1 MLTISKMKLDTLLSS
16 NSHIHITSPAPEA
29 TCKTLLKLYPDA
41 YGFTSSTI
49 LDFRETRPEMM
60 KNIDIY
66 HYLLSKKML
75 ILSLVDD
82 DLKKDELWK
91 LILFLLHTR
100 KYELPDKGYEDFC
113 VIIVT
118 TTLQVYN
125 IPSIL
130 LGSSVPLSTLYT
142 ES

>member
-1 MLTISKMKLDTLLSS
+1 MSTISKMKLDTLLSS
-16 NSHIHITSPAPEA
+16 NSYIHITSPTPEA

-60 KNIDIY
+60 KNIDVY

-75 ILSLVDD
+75 ILSLADD
-82 DLKKDELWK
+82 DLKEDELWK

-100 KYELPDKGYEDFC
+100 KYELPDKGYKDFRS
-113 VIIVT
+113 IIVT
-118 TTLQVYN
+118 TTLQVDN
-125 IPSIL
+125 IPSFL
-130 LGSSVPLSTLYT
+130 LGSAVQLSTLNS
-142 ES
+142 E

>member
-1 MLTISKMKLDTLLSS
+1 MSTISKMKLDTLFS
-16 NSHIHITSPAPEA
+16 NNPHIHIISAAPEA
-29 TCKTLLKLYPDA
+29 TCQALMELYPDA

-49 LDFRETRPEMM
+49 LDLRETRPEMM
-60 KNIDIY
+60 KNIDVF

-75 ILSLVDD
+75 ILSLADD

-100 KYELPDKGYEDFC
+100 KYELPDKGYKDFRS
-113 VIIVT
+113 IIVT
-118 TTLQVYN
+118 TSLQVYN
-125 IPSIL
+125 IPPIL
-130 LGSSVPLSTLYT
+130 LGSSVQLSTLYS